1 MSSNHQFDPQ
11 TNVLSVPSTL
21 PQESSLI
28 AVYTN
33 LAAVNHQLEQSQ
45 ARLKELERKVGNM
58 QYPRTLPNSNLFSDS
73 FMSRAFAIFGH
84 WFVAYLL
91 VAIPLFILVALMGG

>member
-33 LAAVNHQLEQSQ
+33 LTTVNHQLEQDQ

-58 QYPRTLPNSNLFSDS
+58 QYLHTLPDSNLFSDN
-73 FMSRAFAIFGH
+73 FLKRAFAIFGY
-84 WFVAYLL
+84 WLVAYLF
-91 VAIPLFILVALMGG
+91 VAIPFFVLASLLGG